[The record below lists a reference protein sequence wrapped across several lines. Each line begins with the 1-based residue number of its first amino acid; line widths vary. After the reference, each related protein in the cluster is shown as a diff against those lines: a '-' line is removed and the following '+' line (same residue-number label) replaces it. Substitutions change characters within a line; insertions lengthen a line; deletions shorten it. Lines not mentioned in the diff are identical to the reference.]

1 MNQVEAEDHLPAQV
15 LPEVDNHILP
25 NYDLVDLQDLQQG
38 SFYYM
43 GGNGARG
50 EGGGYWGLQ
59 RNNYLVEYEGI
70 QEDNYVFTFYKE
82 RTKDPLGP
90 WVDDMDQG
98 VDFPIADFQNRN
110 IRLYTYNLG
119 INHENMNMNGGTYK
133 RFKSYKTRRAVRKAV
148 RRALKKRGKKTR
160 RNH

>member
-1 MNQVEAEDHLPAQV
+1 MNQVEAEAHLPAQL
-15 LPEVDNHILP
+15 LPEVNGVILP

-43 GGNGARG
+43 GGLGARG
-50 EGGGYWGLQ
+50 EGGGYWGIQ

-70 QEDNYVFTFYKE
+70 QGDNYVFTFHKE

-90 WVDDMDQG
+90 WVDDIDQG

-119 INHENMNMNGGTYK
+119 INLENMNMNGGAYK
-133 RFKSYKTRRAVRKAV
+133 RFKSYKTRRAVRKTS
-148 RRALKKRGKKTR
+148 KKRGKKTR

>member
-1 MNQVEAEDHLPAQV
+1 MNQVEAEAHLPAQV
-15 LPEVDNHILP
+15 LPEVDDHILP

-43 GGNGARG
+43 GG
-50 EGGGYWGLQ
+50 EGGNYIGPQ
-59 RNNYLVEYEGI
+59 RDNFLVEYEGI
-70 QEDNYVFTFYKE
+70 QGDNYVFTFYKQ
-82 RTKDPLGP
+82 RTKVPLGP
-90 WVDDMDQG
+90 WVDDIDQG

-110 IRLYTYNLG
+110 IRLYTYNPG
-119 INHENMNMNGGTYK
+119 INQENMNMNGGTYK
-133 RFKSYKTRRAVRKAV
+133 RFKSYKTRKAT